1 MCKSPRWNVTLSQ
14 ALEGG
19 QKGSQHSLPC
29 NRDGSDVPGDLVV
42 KMSSSNTEG
51 VSSIPG
57 GEVKIPH
64 ASRPKKQ
71 KLEAEA
77 INPKGNQP

>member
-1 MCKSPRWNVTLSQ
+1 
-14 ALEGG
+14 
-19 QKGSQHSLPC
+19 
-29 NRDGSDVPGDLVV
+29 
-42 KMSSSNTEG
+42 MSSSNTEG